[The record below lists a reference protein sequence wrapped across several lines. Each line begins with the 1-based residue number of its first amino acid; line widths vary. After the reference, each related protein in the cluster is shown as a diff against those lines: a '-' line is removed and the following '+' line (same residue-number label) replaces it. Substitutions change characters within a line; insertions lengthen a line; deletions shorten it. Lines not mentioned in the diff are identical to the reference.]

1 MGCEHRSV
9 PGCDGIGGAV
19 PVGMGNPRS
28 WWALGMGQGAAV
40 SLAGQPAV
48 PYRANTVPARPPQA
62 VAGWVLLG
70 FASPWGCCRGG
81 TPAWCP
87 PGTTACCLQLVLAF
101 PFPVFYSC

>member
-9 PGCDGIGGAV
+9 PGCGGIGGAV

-48 PYRANTVPARPPQA
+48 LYRASQA
-62 VAGWVLLG
+62 TSSGVRLGAAG
-70 FASPWGCCRGG
+70 FSPPWGCCGGG

-87 PGTTACCLQLVLAF
+87 PGTTACCLQPVLAF